1 MGRRSISTSMRF
13 ASTACCTGSTIL
25 GSRYSTWTRFVPM
38 KRGVS
43 KKHRGCFTK
52 RTRRRHMYEKW
63 IRKKLWPS
71 FRKRFITIQAKRQ
84 HLANMNRLGM
94 GAIVVGVSSITL
106 FVKTYGFAQVH
117 IFSTTEGWIAAC
129 GVVFGLAFVE
139 ASTVL
144 RDEAECA
151 NRRR

>member
-1 MGRRSISTSMRF
+1 
-13 ASTACCTGSTIL
+13 
-25 GSRYSTWTRFVPM
+25 
-38 KRGVS
+38 
-43 KKHRGCFTK
+43 
-52 RTRRRHMYEKW
+52 MYEKW

-151 NRRR
+151 NRRRAAKRR